1 MKASEVYKEIRTA
14 IEPWCKENGLN
25 RLRQSI
31 KAWHKPLGDRTLI
44 LWFETNKY
52 GWSESLGSSFYVE
65 FQLAKTEDIGAFGKG
80 TFRKRLSYFFS
91 DEERPHLWQV
101 RNNVVAKLPLIN
113 EDNELYSLKELD
125 MANEIRDFD
134 MKGDFWFRYYDAEDV
149 RAWMKV
155 ILPILDRSLHQIES
169 LAKDGWL
176 Q

>member
-1 MKASEVYKEIRTA
+1 MNFYEPKDASPLQCSFSDRPESDVDAMIKG
-14 IEPWCKENGLN
+14 PDENICDSCVG
-25 RLRQSI
+25 
-31 KAWHKPLGDRTLI
+31 
-44 LWFETNKY
+44 E
-52 GWSESLGSSFYVE
+52 E
-65 FQLAKTEDIGAFGKG
+65 FQLAKAEEIGAFGKG
-80 TFRKRLSYFFS
+80 TFHRRLSYFFS

-101 RNNVVAKLPLIN
+101 RNNVVAKLPHIN

-134 MKGDFWFRYYDAEDV
+134 MKGDFWFRYYDEEDV

-169 LAKDGWL
+169 LAKAGWL